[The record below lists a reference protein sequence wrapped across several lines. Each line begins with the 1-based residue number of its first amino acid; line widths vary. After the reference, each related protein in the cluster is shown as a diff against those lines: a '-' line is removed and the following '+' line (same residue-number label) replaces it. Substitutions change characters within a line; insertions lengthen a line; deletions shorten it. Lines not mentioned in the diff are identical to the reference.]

1 MMSRKVKIV
10 FGVKNEEE
18 KLKGHAWLIVEGRHF
33 PEPND
38 PSGEYQITFVYP

>member
-1 MMSRKVKIV
+1 MMSREVKIV
-10 FGVKNEEE
+10 FGVKNEKE

-38 PSGEYQITFVYP
+38 PAGEYQITFVYP